1 MSSQTSAP
9 SKLPIV
15 TSNMLLWFFLV
26 QAVSLSNKSDFR
38 QCIIMSMSL
47 SLIVVKFLANEIA
60 SERRDSVMD
69 ESKLSMS
76 NEANEC
82 FCMSGMLVNQ
92 LITSDVIFHWLSFV
106 IFLIFELILSRICL
120 LTFPSS
126 LFAGFMRRHVGW
138 LAKTISTRKSEK

>member
-47 SLIVVKFLANEIA
+47 SLIVVNFLANEIA
-60 SERRDSVMD
+60 SERRDCD
-69 ESKLSMS
+69 
-76 NEANEC
+76 
-82 FCMSGMLVNQ
+82 G
-92 LITSDVIFHWLSFV
+92 
-106 IFLIFELILSRICL
+106 
-120 LTFPSS
+120 
-126 LFAGFMRRHVGW
+126 
-138 LAKTISTRKSEK
+138 